1 MATNSVA
8 KKVIKDC
15 LQVKENEQVL
25 IQTWGHTL
33 ELSNAL
39 ALEIYQAGATP
50 IVTLSTDE
58 LFLNYMT
65 KVPEEYYAKQPRAFL
80 SMLDGVDAQV
90 LLFGPKDPKIL
101 KASPGER
108 MAKAFEAEKPINEK
122 FQDRKIRTA
131 YLPVG
136 YITAERA
143 QNYGFD
149 LASWRRNFDQ
159 AVDADMVKVSELGKK
174 LARKLEK
181 AEKIQVTHDKGTNLT
196 FSISHRPVYIRDG
209 IIDQDDIS
217 NGNYSEYLPSGTVT
231 VAPVETSTEG
241 EVVFAQAQAYM
252 GKMVKGLRLV
262 FKNGK
267 LTSFDGKENIDAFA
281 QLYHGATGDK
291 DRIGFFSIGLNPNA
305 KYMGMAG
312 DELVQGAVTIG
323 IGYNKEVGG
332 RNDTAIG
339 YAQTIT
345 QANVIVDGKP
355 LLSAGKIQI

>member
-8 KKVIKDC
+8 KKVIKEC
-15 LQVKENEQVL
+15 LQIKPDEQVL
-25 IQTWGHTL
+25 IQTWAHTL
-33 ELSNAL
+33 DLSNAL
-39 ALEIYQAGATP
+39 ALETYQAGAIP

-58 LFLNYMT
+58 LFHDYIT
-65 KVPEEYYAKQPRAFL
+65 KVPEEYYAKRPRGFL
-80 SMLDGVDAQV
+80 SMLDNVDAQI

-101 KASPGER
+101 KAAPGER
-108 MAKAFEAEKPINEK
+108 MAKAFNADKPVMEK
-122 FQDRKIRTA
+122 FLNRKIRTA

-149 LASWRRNFDQ
+149 LPSWRRNFDQ
-159 AVDADMVKVSELGKK
+159 ALDADMVKVSELGKK
-174 LARKLEK
+174 LARKLEN
-181 AEKIQVTHDKGTNLT
+181 AEKVQVTHGKGTNLT
-196 FSISHRPVYIRDG
+196 FNISHRPVYVRDG

-217 NGNYSEYLPSGTVT
+217 KGNYSEYLPSGTIT

-241 EVVFAQAQAYM
+241 EVDFTQAQAFM

-262 FKNGK
+262 FENGK
-267 LTSFDGKENIDAFA
+267 LTSYDGKENIDTFGE
-281 QLYHGATGDK
+281 LYRGATGDK

-305 KYMGMAG
+305 KTMGMAG

-323 IGYNKEVGG
+323 IGYNQDIGG
-332 RNDTAIG
+332 KNDTAVN
-339 YAQTIT
+339 YAQTLT